1 MYSLVCGTQPLTS
14 VIFITQWQV
23 YSKSEHV
30 SKLKQLVVSSIHL
43 HLERSLSCCSSVGN
57 VTLVALVCVRG
68 IHELMVFH
76 KDNILIIQTTFFL
89 GSHFNPAAMVTAGD
103 S

>member
-76 KDNILIIQTTFFL
+76 KDNILII
-89 GSHFNPAAMVTAGD
+89 
-103 S
+103 